1 MAAGSE
7 PLAMDAVYL
16 AYGLIAVMAVL
27 AGTIGGVIGFGSSI
41 ILMPILVW
49 VFGPKQ
55 AVPIMAVSALF
66 ANGSRVWIWWRQ
78 ISWPAAFYYCLA
90 GIPAAALGARTFV
103 ALSPRLIE
111 AVLGVVL
118 ILMIPARR
126 YLASRSWQLEAWHM
140 IFPGLLIGYLSGLMV
155 STGPVNTPFFLAHGL
170 VKGAFI
176 GTEALASL
184 LVFASKAWVLRSFS
198 LLPMEA
204 IIKGVLVGIALT
216 LGAFISKRIVENIKV
231 EQFKLLMDGVLLLAG
246 LSMLA
251 AIFFQS

>member
-1 MAAGSE
+1 
-7 PLAMDAVYL
+7 LDTVYF
-16 AYGLIAVMAVL
+16 AYAFIAVMAIL
-27 AGTIGGVIGFGSSI
+27 AGTVGGVIGFGSSI

-66 ANGSRVWIWWRQ
+66 ANGSRVFIWLREV
-78 ISWPAAFYYCLA
+78 SWPPIFYYCLA

-103 ALSPRLIE
+103 ELTPKLVE

-126 YLASRSWQLEAWHM
+126 WLAARHWTLKAWQM
-140 IFPGLLIGYLSGLMV
+140 IFPGLIIGYLSGLMV
-155 STGPVNTPFFLAHGL
+155 STGPINTPFFLAHGL

-184 LVFASKAWVLRSFS
+184 LVFASKALVLRSYA
-198 LLPMEA
+198 LLPIDA
-204 IIKGVLVGIALT
+204 IIKGVLVGITLT
-216 LGAFISKRIVENIKV
+216 AGAFISKRIVERIKV
-231 EQFKLLMDGVLLLAG
+231 EQFRLLMDGVLLFAG
-246 LSMLA
+246 LSMLL
-251 AIFFQS
+251 AIFMDR